1 VVKTFMAVRLLALV
15 SCATQAVGQSI
26 KVEPLVNPSGPT
38 SLQAHWSIK
47 SDGSPMLSWIELSAD
62 GSSKLMYA
70 TRRADQW
77 SKPRTIV
84 ANRHFFRQPAESPS
98 VVSFADGSLLAEWV
112 EVSEKASEAEYIL
125 VSASKDGVHWTPPVM
140 AHQNRSPVQHALV
153 SMVVSGER
161 EASLIWLEALQG
173 EDAPAVLKRSVVSS
187 DGKVAKEESLDRDV
201 CTCCPTSIV
210 KTARGL
216 LVAYRDHSP
225 ENIRDIAVIRFEN
238 GRWLPPRIPHPD
250 KWEINA
256 CPVNGASVAANDN
269 RVAIAWF
276 TEADD
281 DGRAQMIFSTD
292 GGANFGKS
300 ILVNEGNSFGHV
312 SVALDAKGEGVV
324 SWLEE
329 GEGGYGTRL
338 MARTVTSAGVAGP
351 AVRLAEGGKPA
362 IGYPRLLHAGRE
374 TWIAWGNSGTAKI
387 QTARLLK

>member
-1 VVKTFMAVRLLALV
+1 M
-15 SCATQAVGQSI
+15 
-26 KVEPLVNPSGPT
+26 
-38 SLQAHWSIK
+38 
-47 SDGSPMLSWIELSAD
+47 D
-62 GSSKLMYA
+62 A
-70 TRRADQW
+70 TR
-77 SKPRTIV
+77 
-84 ANRHFFRQPAESPS
+84 N
-98 VVSFADGSLLAEWV
+98 G
-112 EVSEKASEAEYIL
+112 AS
-125 VSASKDGVHWTPPVM
+125 
-140 AHQNRSPVQHALV
+140 RS
-153 SMVVSGER
+153 SGER

-173 EDAPAVLKRSVVSS
+173 EDAPAVLKRSVVRS

-238 GRWLPPRIPHPD
+238 GRWLPSRILHPD

-256 CPVNGASVAANDN
+256 CPVNGASAAAKDN

-281 DGRAQMIFSTD
+281 DARTQVVFSSD
-292 GGANFGKS
+292 GGANFGKPIRVS
-300 ILVNEGNSFGHV
+300 EGNSFGHV
-312 SVALDAKGEGVV
+312 SVALDDSDVAVV

-338 MARTVTSAGVAGP
+338 MARRLTSAGVAGA
-351 AVRLAEGGKPA
+351 AVKIAEGGKAA
-362 IGYPRLLHAGRE
+362 IGYPRLLHAGGA

-387 QTARLLK
+387 QTARLLE